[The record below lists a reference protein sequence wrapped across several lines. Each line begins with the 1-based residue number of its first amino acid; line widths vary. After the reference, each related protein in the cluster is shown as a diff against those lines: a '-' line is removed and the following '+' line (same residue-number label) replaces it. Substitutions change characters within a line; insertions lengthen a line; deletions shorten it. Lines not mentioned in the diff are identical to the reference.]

1 MQDGEDRDILKL
13 PNEFFF
19 SLTSRAGFVEHST
32 ASSRFP
38 TFNVMDD
45 RETQLYGGP
54 GAVLWDI
61 VRSQLNAVGDLDYQ
75 LEVRIQVSKCYRN

>member
-38 TFNVMDD
+38 TFNVLYATK
-45 RETQLYGGP
+45 TQLNYGP

-61 VRSQLNAVGDLDYQ
+61 VRNQLHAVGDLDYQ
-75 LEVRIQVSKCYRN
+75 LEVRIQGSKCYRN